1 MARLPFSELS
11 NIHNHLKGDEKGA
24 FPARG
29 VSCGG
34 RLPEDGK
41 LPTPLPGVLRAPP
54 FSPYSH
60 SPHFAEKSKF
70 EHIVEAAVWWMA
82 FDRRGTAEAATPHA
96 ARARAALHR
105 GIALLRIPQYQLH
118 E

>member
-1 MARLPFSELS
+1 MS

-70 EHIVEAAVWWMA
+70 EHIVEAAVWWVA
-82 FDRRGTAEAATPHA
+82 FDRRGTAEAAVWWVAFDRRGTAEA
-96 ARARAALHR
+96 AVWWVAFDRR
-105 GIALLRIPQYQLH
+105 
-118 E
+118 